1 MKRSGILAIT
11 LVGIIMSMVLVFPN
25 VSKEFSDKNT
35 NQNILDTKVRSAVK
49 MIESGEGNPMEAI
62 FALRE
67 VVEVD
72 SNHRDAQ
79 FYLGQFSIMS
89 GQWNKAI
96 DRFKKVLRINSSD
109 EYAIESL
116 AIARFQKGEKNGKR
130 KSESLLSIN
139 REHIFSQPPR
149 FCCSDLNST
158 TQAYSSSV
166 GSGHPF
172 SSK

>member
-25 VSKEFSDKNT
+25 VSKDFSDKNT
-35 NQNILDTKVRSAVK
+35 NQNILDTKVQSAVK

-116 AIARFQKGEKNGKR
+116 AIARFQKGEKNGAVEDLKNYLELFPNSSR
-130 KSESLLSIN
+130 DSELRTLLESYQGEIQS
-139 REHIFSQPPR
+139 EVKEVQ
-149 FCCSDLNST
+149 
-158 TQAYSSSV
+158 
-166 GSGHPF
+166 
-172 SSK
+172 

>member
-1 MKRSGILAIT
+1 MKRSWILAIT

-25 VSKEFSDKNT
+25 VSKEFSDKNR

-116 AIARFQKGEKNGKR
+116 AIARFQKGEKNGAVEDLKNYLELFPNSSR
-130 KSESLLSIN
+130 DSELRTLLESYQGEIQS
-139 REHIFSQPPR
+139 EVKEVQ
-149 FCCSDLNST
+149 
-158 TQAYSSSV
+158 
-166 GSGHPF
+166 
-172 SSK
+172 

>member
-11 LVGIIMSMVLVFPN
+11 LVGIIMSMVLLFPN
-25 VSKEFSDKNT
+25 VSKEFSDKNI
-35 NQNILDTKVRSAVK
+35 NRNILDTKVRSAVK

-116 AIARFQKGEKNGKR
+116 AIARFQKGEKNGAVEDLKNYLESFPNSSR
-130 KSESLLSIN
+130 DSELRTLLESYQGEIQS
-139 REHIFSQPPR
+139 EVKEVQ
-149 FCCSDLNST
+149 
-158 TQAYSSSV
+158 
-166 GSGHPF
+166 
-172 SSK
+172 

>member
-1 MKRSGILAIT
+1 MKRSRILAIT
-11 LVGIIMSMVLVFPN
+11 LVGIIMSMVLLFPN
-25 VSKEFSDKNT
+25 VSKEFSDKNI
-35 NQNILDTKVRSAVK
+35 NRNILDTKVRSAVK

-116 AIARFQKGEKNGKR
+116 AIARFQKGEKNGAVEDLKNYLELFPNSSR
-130 KSESLLSIN
+130 DSELRTLLESYQGEIQS
-139 REHIFSQPPR
+139 EVKEVQ
-149 FCCSDLNST
+149 
-158 TQAYSSSV
+158 
-166 GSGHPF
+166 
-172 SSK
+172 

>member
-1 MKRSGILAIT
+1 
-11 LVGIIMSMVLVFPN
+11 MVLVFPN
-25 VSKEFSDKNT
+25 VSKEFSDKNI
-35 NQNILDTKVRSAVK
+35 NRNILDTKVQSAVK

-67 VVEVD
+67 VVEAD

-116 AIARFQKGEKNGKR
+116 AIARFQKGEKNGAVEDLKNYLESFPNSSR
-130 KSESLLSIN
+130 DSELRTLLESYQGEIQS
-139 REHIFSQPPR
+139 EVKEVQ
-149 FCCSDLNST
+149 
-158 TQAYSSSV
+158 
-166 GSGHPF
+166 
-172 SSK
+172 

>member
-1 MKRSGILAIT
+1 
-11 LVGIIMSMVLVFPN
+11 MSMVLVFPN
-25 VSKEFSDKNT
+25 VSKKFSDKNT

-116 AIARFQKGEKNGKR
+116 AIARFQKGEKNGAVEDLKNYLELFPNSSR
-130 KSESLLSIN
+130 DSELRTLLESYQGEIQS
-139 REHIFSQPPR
+139 EVKEVQ
-149 FCCSDLNST
+149 
-158 TQAYSSSV
+158 
-166 GSGHPF
+166 
-172 SSK
+172 

>member
-11 LVGIIMSMVLVFPN
+11 IVGIIMFMVLLFPN
-25 VSKEFSDKNT
+25 VSKEFSDKNI
-35 NQNILDTKVRSAVK
+35 NRNILDTKVRSAVK

-67 VVEVD
+67 VVELD

-116 AIARFQKGEKNGKR
+116 AIARFQKGEKNGAVEDLKNYLELFPNSSR
-130 KSESLLSIN
+130 DSELRTLLESYQGEIQS
-139 REHIFSQPPR
+139 EVKEVQ
-149 FCCSDLNST
+149 
-158 TQAYSSSV
+158 
-166 GSGHPF
+166 
-172 SSK
+172 

>member
-25 VSKEFSDKNT
+25 VSKEFSDKNI
-35 NQNILDTKVRSAVK
+35 NRNILDTKVQSAVK

-116 AIARFQKGEKNGKR
+116 AIARFQKGEKNGAVEDLKNYLELFPNSSR
-130 KSESLLSIN
+130 DSELRTLLESYQGEIQS
-139 REHIFSQPPR
+139 EVKEVQ
-149 FCCSDLNST
+149 
-158 TQAYSSSV
+158 
-166 GSGHPF
+166 
-172 SSK
+172 

>member
-116 AIARFQKGEKNGKR
+116 AIARFQKGEKNGAVEDLKNYLESFPNSSR
-130 KSESLLSIN
+130 DSELRTLLESYQGEIQS
-139 REHIFSQPPR
+139 EVKEVQ
-149 FCCSDLNST
+149 
-158 TQAYSSSV
+158 
-166 GSGHPF
+166 
-172 SSK
+172 

>member
-1 MKRSGILAIT
+1 MKRSWILAIT

-116 AIARFQKGEKNGKR
+116 AIARFQKGEKNGAVEDLKNYLELFPNSSR
-130 KSESLLSIN
+130 DSELRTLLESYQGEIQS
-139 REHIFSQPPR
+139 EVKEVQ
-149 FCCSDLNST
+149 
-158 TQAYSSSV
+158 
-166 GSGHPF
+166 
-172 SSK
+172 

>member
-11 LVGIIMSMVLVFPN
+11 LVGFIMSMVLVFPN

-116 AIARFQKGEKNGKR
+116 AIARFQKGEKNGAVEDLKNYLESFPNSSR
-130 KSESLLSIN
+130 DSELRTLLESYQGEIQS
-139 REHIFSQPPR
+139 EVKEVQ
-149 FCCSDLNST
+149 
-158 TQAYSSSV
+158 
-166 GSGHPF
+166 
-172 SSK
+172 

>member
-25 VSKEFSDKNT
+25 VSKDFSDKNT

-116 AIARFQKGEKNGKR
+116 AIARFQKGEKNGAVEDLKNYLELFPNSSR
-130 KSESLLSIN
+130 DSELRTLLESYQGEIQS
-139 REHIFSQPPR
+139 EVKEVQ
-149 FCCSDLNST
+149 
-158 TQAYSSSV
+158 
-166 GSGHPF
+166 
-172 SSK
+172 

>member
-11 LVGIIMSMVLVFPN
+11 LVVIIMSMVLVFPN
-25 VSKEFSDKNT
+25 VSKEFSDKNI
-35 NQNILDTKVRSAVK
+35 NRNILDTKVQSAVK

-67 VVEVD
+67 VVEAD

-116 AIARFQKGEKNGKR
+116 AIARFQKGEKNGAVEDLKNYLESFPNSSR
-130 KSESLLSIN
+130 DSELRTLLESYQGEIQS
-139 REHIFSQPPR
+139 EVKEVQ
-149 FCCSDLNST
+149 
-158 TQAYSSSV
+158 
-166 GSGHPF
+166 
-172 SSK
+172 

>member
-11 LVGIIMSMVLVFPN
+11 LVGIIMSMVLLFPN
-25 VSKEFSDKNT
+25 VSKEFSDKNI
-35 NQNILDTKVRSAVK
+35 NRNILDTKVQSAVK

-67 VVEVD
+67 VVEAD

-116 AIARFQKGEKNGKR
+116 AIARFQKGEKNGAVEDLKNYLESFPNSSR
-130 KSESLLSIN
+130 DSELRTLLESYQGEIQS
-139 REHIFSQPPR
+139 EVKEVQ
-149 FCCSDLNST
+149 
-158 TQAYSSSV
+158 
-166 GSGHPF
+166 
-172 SSK
+172 

>member
-1 MKRSGILAIT
+1 
-11 LVGIIMSMVLVFPN
+11 MVLLFPN

-35 NQNILDTKVRSAVK
+35 NKNILDTKVQSAVK
-49 MIESGEGNPMEAI
+49 MIESGEGNHMEAI

-67 VVEVD
+67 VVELD

-116 AIARFQKGEKNGKR
+116 AIARFQKGEKNGAVEDLKNYLELFPNSSR
-130 KSESLLSIN
+130 DSELRTLLESYQGEIQS
-139 REHIFSQPPR
+139 EVKEVQ
-149 FCCSDLNST
+149 
-158 TQAYSSSV
+158 
-166 GSGHPF
+166 
-172 SSK
+172 

>member
-1 MKRSGILAIT
+1 MKRSGILAIS

-116 AIARFQKGEKNGKR
+116 AIARFQKGEKNGAVEDLKNYLELFPNSSR
-130 KSESLLSIN
+130 DSELRTLLESYQGEIQS
-139 REHIFSQPPR
+139 EVKEVQ
-149 FCCSDLNST
+149 
-158 TQAYSSSV
+158 
-166 GSGHPF
+166 
-172 SSK
+172 

>member
-11 LVGIIMSMVLVFPN
+11 IVGIIMFMVLLFPN

-35 NQNILDTKVRSAVK
+35 NQNILDTKVQSAVK

-67 VVEVD
+67 VVELD

-116 AIARFQKGEKNGKR
+116 AIARFQKGEKNGAVEDL
-130 KSESLLSIN
+130 KSYLESFPNSSRDSELRTLLESYQGEIQS
-139 REHIFSQPPR
+139 EVKEVQ
-149 FCCSDLNST
+149 
-158 TQAYSSSV
+158 
-166 GSGHPF
+166 
-172 SSK
+172 

>member
-11 LVGIIMSMVLVFPN
+11 IVGIIMFMVLLFPN

-35 NQNILDTKVRSAVK
+35 NQNILDTKVQSAVK

-67 VVEVD
+67 VVELD

-116 AIARFQKGEKNGKR
+116 AIARFQKGEKNGAVEDLKNYLELFPNSSR
-130 KSESLLSIN
+130 DSELRTLLESYQGEIQS
-139 REHIFSQPPR
+139 EVKDVQ
-149 FCCSDLNST
+149 
-158 TQAYSSSV
+158 
-166 GSGHPF
+166 
-172 SSK
+172 

>member
-1 MKRSGILAIT
+1 
-11 LVGIIMSMVLVFPN
+11 MVLVFPN

-96 DRFKKVLRINSSD
+96 DRFKNVLRINSSD

-116 AIARFQKGEKNGKR
+116 AIARFQKGEKNGAVEDLKNYLELFPNSSR
-130 KSESLLSIN
+130 DSELRTLLESYQGEIQS
-139 REHIFSQPPR
+139 EVKEVH
-149 FCCSDLNST
+149 
-158 TQAYSSSV
+158 
-166 GSGHPF
+166 
-172 SSK
+172 

>member
-1 MKRSGILAIT
+1 M
-11 LVGIIMSMVLVFPN
+11 MSMVLVFPN
-25 VSKEFSDKNT
+25 VSKKFSDKNT

-116 AIARFQKGEKNGKR
+116 AIARFQKGEKNGAVEDLKNYLELFPNSSR
-130 KSESLLSIN
+130 DSELRTLLESYQGEIQS
-139 REHIFSQPPR
+139 EVKEVQ
-149 FCCSDLNST
+149 
-158 TQAYSSSV
+158 
-166 GSGHPF
+166 
-172 SSK
+172 

>member
-11 LVGIIMSMVLVFPN
+11 LVGIMMSMVLVFPN
-25 VSKEFSDKNT
+25 VSKEFSDKNI
-35 NQNILDTKVRSAVK
+35 NRNILDTKVRSAVK

-116 AIARFQKGEKNGKR
+116 AIARFQKGEKNGAVEDLKNYLELFPNSSR
-130 KSESLLSIN
+130 DSELRTLLESYQGEIQS
-139 REHIFSQPPR
+139 EVKEVQ
-149 FCCSDLNST
+149 
-158 TQAYSSSV
+158 
-166 GSGHPF
+166 
-172 SSK
+172 

>member
-1 MKRSGILAIT
+1 
-11 LVGIIMSMVLVFPN
+11 MVLVFPN
-25 VSKEFSDKNT
+25 VSKKFSDKNT

-96 DRFKKVLRINSSD
+96 DRFKNVLRINSSD

-116 AIARFQKGEKNGKR
+116 AIARFQKGEKNGAVEDLKNYLELFPNSSR
-130 KSESLLSIN
+130 DSELRTLLESYQGEIQS
-139 REHIFSQPPR
+139 EVKEVQ
-149 FCCSDLNST
+149 
-158 TQAYSSSV
+158 
-166 GSGHPF
+166 
-172 SSK
+172 

>member
-25 VSKEFSDKNT
+25 VSKKFSDKNT

-96 DRFKKVLRINSSD
+96 DRFKNVLRINSSD

-116 AIARFQKGEKNGKR
+116 AIARFQKGEKNGAV
-130 KSESLLSIN
+130 E
-139 REHIFSQPPR
+139 
-149 FCCSDLNST
+149 DLKN
-158 TQAYSSSV
+158 YLE
-166 GSGHPF
+166 
-172 SSK
+172 

>member
-1 MKRSGILAIT
+1 MKRSRILAIT

-25 VSKEFSDKNT
+25 VSKKFSDKNT
-35 NQNILDTKVRSAVK
+35 NHNILDTKVRSAVK

-116 AIARFQKGEKNGKR
+116 AIARFQKGEKNGAVEDLKNYLELFPNSSR
-130 KSESLLSIN
+130 DSELRTLLESYQGEIQS
-139 REHIFSQPPR
+139 EVKEVQ
-149 FCCSDLNST
+149 
-158 TQAYSSSV
+158 
-166 GSGHPF
+166 
-172 SSK
+172 

>member
-25 VSKEFSDKNT
+25 VSKDFSDKNT

-109 EYAIESL
+109 EYARESL
-116 AIARFQKGEKNGKR
+116 AIARFQKGEKNGAVEDLKNYLELFPNSSR
-130 KSESLLSIN
+130 DSELRTLLESYQGEIQS
-139 REHIFSQPPR
+139 EVKEVQ
-149 FCCSDLNST
+149 
-158 TQAYSSSV
+158 
-166 GSGHPF
+166 
-172 SSK
+172 

>member
-49 MIESGEGNPMEAI
+49 MIESGKGNPMEAI

-116 AIARFQKGEKNGKR
+116 AIARFQKGEKNGAVEDLKNYLELFPNSSR
-130 KSESLLSIN
+130 DSELRTLLESYQGEIQS
-139 REHIFSQPPR
+139 EVKEVQ
-149 FCCSDLNST
+149 
-158 TQAYSSSV
+158 
-166 GSGHPF
+166 
-172 SSK
+172 

>member
-35 NQNILDTKVRSAVK
+35 NQNILDTKVRSAVT

-116 AIARFQKGEKNGKR
+116 AIARFQNGEKNGAVEDLKNYLELFPNSSR
-130 KSESLLSIN
+130 DSELRTLLESYQGEIQS
-139 REHIFSQPPR
+139 EVKEVQ
-149 FCCSDLNST
+149 
-158 TQAYSSSV
+158 
-166 GSGHPF
+166 
-172 SSK
+172 

>member
-35 NQNILDTKVRSAVK
+35 NQNILDTKVRSAVT

-116 AIARFQKGEKNGKR
+116 AIARFQKGEKNGAVEDLKNYLELFPNSSR
-130 KSESLLSIN
+130 DSELRTLLESYQGEIQS
-139 REHIFSQPPR
+139 EVKEVQ
-149 FCCSDLNST
+149 
-158 TQAYSSSV
+158 
-166 GSGHPF
+166 
-172 SSK
+172 

>member
-116 AIARFQKGEKNGKR
+116 AIARFQKGEKNGAVEDLKNYLELFPNSSR
-130 KSESLLSIN
+130 DSELRTLLESYQGEIQS
-139 REHIFSQPPR
+139 EVKEVQ
-149 FCCSDLNST
+149 
-158 TQAYSSSV
+158 
-166 GSGHPF
+166 
-172 SSK
+172 

>member
-11 LVGIIMSMVLVFPN
+11 LVGIIMSMVLLFPN
-25 VSKEFSDKNT
+25 VSKEFSDKNI
-35 NQNILDTKVRSAVK
+35 NRNILDTKVRSAVK

-116 AIARFQKGEKNGKR
+116 AIARFQKGEKNGAVEDIKNYLESFPNSSR
-130 KSESLLSIN
+130 DSELRTLLESYQGEIQS
-139 REHIFSQPPR
+139 EVKEVQ
-149 FCCSDLNST
+149 
-158 TQAYSSSV
+158 
-166 GSGHPF
+166 
-172 SSK
+172 

>member
-1 MKRSGILAIT
+1 
-11 LVGIIMSMVLVFPN
+11 MVLVFPN

-96 DRFKKVLRINSSD
+96 DRFKNVLRINSSD

-116 AIARFQKGEKNGKR
+116 AIARFQKGEKNGAVEDLKNYLELFPNSSR
-130 KSESLLSIN
+130 DSELRTLLESYQGEIQS
-139 REHIFSQPPR
+139 EVKEVQ
-149 FCCSDLNST
+149 
-158 TQAYSSSV
+158 
-166 GSGHPF
+166 
-172 SSK
+172 

>member
-1 MKRSGILAIT
+1 
-11 LVGIIMSMVLVFPN
+11 MVLVFPN
-25 VSKEFSDKNT
+25 VSKKFSDKNT

-116 AIARFQKGEKNGKR
+116 AIARFQKGEKNGAVEDLKNYLELFPNSSR
-130 KSESLLSIN
+130 DSELRTLLESYQGEIQS
-139 REHIFSQPPR
+139 EVKEVQ
-149 FCCSDLNST
+149 
-158 TQAYSSSV
+158 
-166 GSGHPF
+166 
-172 SSK
+172 

>member
-11 LVGIIMSMVLVFPN
+11 LVGIIMSMVLLFPN
-25 VSKEFSDKNT
+25 VSKEFSDKNI
-35 NQNILDTKVRSAVK
+35 NRNILDTKVRSAVK

-116 AIARFQKGEKNGKR
+116 AIARFQKGEKNGAVEDL
-130 KSESLLSIN
+130 KSYLELFPNSSRDSELRTLLESYQGEIQS
-139 REHIFSQPPR
+139 EVKEVQ
-149 FCCSDLNST
+149 
-158 TQAYSSSV
+158 
-166 GSGHPF
+166 
-172 SSK
+172 

>member
-11 LVGIIMSMVLVFPN
+11 IVGIIMFMVLLFPN

-35 NQNILDTKVRSAVK
+35 NQNILDTKVQSAVK

-116 AIARFQKGEKNGKR
+116 AIARFQKGEKNGAVEDLKNYLELFPNSSR
-130 KSESLLSIN
+130 DSELRTLLESYQGEIQS
-139 REHIFSQPPR
+139 EVKEVQ
-149 FCCSDLNST
+149 
-158 TQAYSSSV
+158 
-166 GSGHPF
+166 
-172 SSK
+172 

>member
-1 MKRSGILAIT
+1 MKRTWILAIT

-25 VSKEFSDKNT
+25 VSKEFSDKNI

-116 AIARFQKGEKNGKR
+116 AIARFQKGEKNGAVEDLKNYLELFPNSSR
-130 KSESLLSIN
+130 DSELRTLLESYQGEIQS
-139 REHIFSQPPR
+139 EVKEVQ
-149 FCCSDLNST
+149 
-158 TQAYSSSV
+158 
-166 GSGHPF
+166 
-172 SSK
+172 

>member
-11 LVGIIMSMVLVFPN
+11 IVGIIMFMVLLFPN

-35 NQNILDTKVRSAVK
+35 NQNILDTKVQSAVK

-67 VVEVD
+67 VVELD

-116 AIARFQKGEKNGKR
+116 AIARFQKGEKNGAVEDL
-130 KSESLLSIN
+130 KSYLELFPNSSRDSELRTLLESYQGEIQS
-139 REHIFSQPPR
+139 EVKEVQ
-149 FCCSDLNST
+149 
-158 TQAYSSSV
+158 
-166 GSGHPF
+166 
-172 SSK
+172 

>member
-11 LVGIIMSMVLVFPN
+11 LVGIIMSMVLLFPN
-25 VSKEFSDKNT
+25 VSKEFSDKNI
-35 NQNILDTKVRSAVK
+35 NRNILDTKVQSAVK

-67 VVEVD
+67 VVETD

-116 AIARFQKGEKNGKR
+116 AIARFQKGEKNGAVEDLKNYLESFPNSSR
-130 KSESLLSIN
+130 DSELRTLLESYQGEIQS
-139 REHIFSQPPR
+139 EVKEVQ
-149 FCCSDLNST
+149 
-158 TQAYSSSV
+158 
-166 GSGHPF
+166 
-172 SSK
+172 